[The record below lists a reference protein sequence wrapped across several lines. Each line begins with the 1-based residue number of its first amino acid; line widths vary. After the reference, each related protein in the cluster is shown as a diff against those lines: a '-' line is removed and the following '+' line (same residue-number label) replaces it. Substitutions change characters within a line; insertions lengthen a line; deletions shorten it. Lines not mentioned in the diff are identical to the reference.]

1 MSQLIGEGLLL
12 GCEGLVAMG
21 FVLFLHSLW
30 RDVTQ
35 LFSGK
40 DCE

>member
-1 MSQLIGEGLLL
+1 MAQLIGEGLVTM
-12 GCEGLVAMG
+12 GLI
-21 FVLFLHSLW
+21 FFLHSIW
-30 RDVTQ
+30 RDVSQ

>member
-1 MSQLIGEGLLL
+1 MSQLIGEGLKI
-12 GCEGLVAMG
+12 GFEGLIAMG
-21 FVLFLHSLW
+21 LIFFLHSLW
-30 RDVTQ
+30 RDVSQ